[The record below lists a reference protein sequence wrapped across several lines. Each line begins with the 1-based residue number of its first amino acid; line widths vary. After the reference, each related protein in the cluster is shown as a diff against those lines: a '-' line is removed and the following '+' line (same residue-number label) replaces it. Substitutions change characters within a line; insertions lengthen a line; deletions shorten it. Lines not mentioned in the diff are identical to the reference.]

1 MYAHLPLGELQ
12 SYNSLLNNW
21 SQENFGSD
29 HKKISHIQ
37 GQRRSSSKMVG
48 EAKSHLESNTT
59 PARDAQRAQTT
70 LCIPGVPTESQPD
83 MPLSAWASPV
93 EVWVSGSLLQG
104 KGLWVQQT
112 WVWHK
117 PSWRRSPL
125 THQRGTRTYTGLG
138 DRHLEGTNRML
149 WAPGP
154 RRKQQWPF
162 NYKLAVTKSI
172 ASDWT
177 AKAFAVSFYGDWAPR
192 CSSCWPSTISE
203 GVQGGGRHS
212 VLQGIW
218 WAGV

>member
-1 MYAHLPLGELQ
+1 MPLQTTIVPFWIFSPPWGLSWSLPFIKCYETLSIVLQ
-12 SYNSLLNNW
+12 ALCL
-21 SQENFGSD
+21 SD
-29 HKKISHIQ
+29 LWPI
-37 GQRRSSSKMVG
+37 
-48 EAKSHLESNTT
+48 
-59 PARDAQRAQTT
+59 PARDAQRAQTPCEHQEPET
-70 LCIPGVPTESQPD
+70 SKRLRQNC
-83 MPLSAWASPV
+83 
-93 EVWVSGSLLQG
+93 VWVSPEEAGVISGLPQG
-104 KGLWVQQT
+104 QGLWVQQT